1 MSTVLEDAGRL
12 FAAGQPQAG
21 IALVERAA
29 AAADGEALYALANW
43 RLYGLNGPR
52 DLAQAHELLAAAC
65 EGGHRDSIRLRAR
78 LLGNGTGTAEDAAA
92 AYALLAP
99 LAADDANIA
108 AELRL
113 AQDDVPP
120 ATAEPLSAE
129 PAITMLRGLLTSAEC
144 EYLVAQSAGRLQP
157 SAIVDP
163 ATGRR
168 IPHPVRTSL
177 GTNFGPA
184 HEDLVVRRIN
194 RRIAG
199 ASGTAVEAGEPLH
212 VLAYTPGQEF
222 RLHLDALPGVTNQRT
237 HTMLVWLNDAFEG
250 GETVFPALGLSLR
263 GRPGD
268 ALLFANL
275 GADGRADER
284 TRHAGLTP
292 TSGQK
297 WLASRWIRARPVSPF
312 GA

>member
-29 AAADGEALYALANW
+29 AAQDGEALYAVANW
-43 RLYGLNGPR
+43 RLYGLHGPQ
-52 DLAQAHELLAAAC
+52 DLAQVHRLLAAAG

-78 LLGNGTGTAEDAAA
+78 LLGNGTGVPEDAAA
-92 AYALLAP
+92 ARSLLAA
-99 LAADDANIA
+99 LAPDDASAA

-113 AQDDVPP
+113 AQVEAPT
-120 ATAEPLSAE
+120 ATAEPQSAD
-129 PAITMLRGLLTSAEC
+129 PAITMLRGLLTAAEC
-144 EYLVAQSAGRLQP
+144 EHLIAQAAARLQP
-157 SAIVDP
+157 SSIVDP

-168 IPHPVRTSL
+168 VPHPVRTSL

-194 RRIAG
+194 RRIAD
-199 ASGTAVEAGEPLH
+199 ASGTQVEAGEPLH

-222 RLHLDALPGVTNQRT
+222 RLHLDALPGVANQRT
-237 HTMLVWLNDAFEG
+237 YTMLVWLNDAFEG
-250 GETVFPALGLSLR
+250 GETVFPALGLSLC
-263 GRPGD
+263 GQPGD
-268 ALLFANL
+268 ALLFANV

-297 WLASRWIRARPVSPF
+297 WLASRWIRAQPISPF